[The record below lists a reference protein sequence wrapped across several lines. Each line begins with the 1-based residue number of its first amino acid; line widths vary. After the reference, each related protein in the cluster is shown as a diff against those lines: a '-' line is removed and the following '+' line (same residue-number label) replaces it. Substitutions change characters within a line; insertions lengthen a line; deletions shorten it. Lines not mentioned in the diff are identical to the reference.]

1 MNRQPPWLIEA
12 DTYLGIR
19 GVSDNSRDPR
29 HHEFWRLIKYNA
41 ISNDEIPWAAAF
53 VGAILESVGVRSTK
67 SGLSRSYLRWG
78 KATMAPN
85 LGSIV
90 VFSRRNS
97 GHIGF
102 AVGRDHRNGIYV
114 LGANQRDAVTVEL
127 FRSKNIVGYRWPNC
141 QVRQYAL
148 PCFEEDK

>member
-1 MNRQPPWLIEA
+1 VNRQPPWLLEA
-12 DTYLGIR
+12 DTYLGSR
-19 GVSDNSRDPR
+19 GMSNNLTNPR

-53 VGAILESVGVRSTK
+53 VGAILESVGVRSSK
-67 SGLSRSYLRWG
+67 SGLARSYLRWG

-90 VFSRRNS
+90 VFSRKNV

-102 AVGRDHRNGIYV
+102 AVGRDHTNGIYV
-114 LGANQRDAVTVEL
+114 LGANQPDAVTVEL
-127 FRSKNIVGYRWPNC
+127 FCSKNIVGYRWPNS

-148 PCFEEDK
+148 PCFGEE